1 MLRESEASPQ
11 SKDPIP
17 ARATTSPARR
27 FHHERCTPS
36 VRIQTVLPMPT
47 LRTVLDQQVH
57 QADPALIEKL
67 DNNRV
72 RCFACGHCCPIPE
85 GQPGVCKVRYNR
97 GGTLY
102 VPWGYTAGTQ
112 CDPVEKKPFF
122 HAHPGALAYSFG
134 MLGCDLHC
142 SYCQNWVTSQA
153 LRDPT
158 AVAAPL
164 EASPEHLVQ
173 DAIAQGAKILV
184 STYNEPLI
192 TSEWAVAVFKKA
204 KAAGLITGFVSN
216 GNATPQVLEYL
227 RPWLDLY
234 KVDLKSFDDR
244 HYHELGG
251 RIAPIL
257 DSIRRIHQSGLWL
270 EIVTLLIPGFNDDAD
285 ELRRLTEF
293 LAAISPDIPWHV
305 TAFHGDY
312 KMTSPRDTNSEDLLR
327 AVEIGRQSGLRYIYA
342 GNLPGMVGEWEDTR
356 CPNCNQT
363 LIKRYGYLIK
373 DYRLTPDGH
382 CPNCA
387 TTIPGRWSTRFE
399 GQITS
404 RPFLPRKSK
413 LLFTIR

>member
-1 MLRESEASPQ
+1 
-11 SKDPIP
+11 
-17 ARATTSPARR
+17 
-27 FHHERCTPS
+27 
-36 VRIQTVLPMPT
+36 MPT
-47 LRTVLDQQVH
+47 LRTILDQQVRE
-57 QADPALIEKL
+57 ADPTLYEKL

-72 RCFACGHCCPIPE
+72 RCFSCGHCCPIPE

-102 VPWGYTAGTQ
+102 VPWGYTASTQ

-153 LRDPT
+153 LRDPS
-158 AVAAPL
+158 AVSLPQQ
-164 EASPEHLVQ
+164 ASPELLVR

-192 TSEWAVAVFKKA
+192 TSEWAVAVFKQA

-216 GNATPQVLEYL
+216 GNGTPQVLEYL

-251 RIAPIL
+251 RIGPIL
-257 DSIRRIHQSGLWL
+257 DSIRRIHQMGLWL
-270 EIVTLLIPGFNDDAD
+270 EIVTLLIPGFNDDPD

-312 KMTSPRDTNSEDLLR
+312 KMQNDVARDTTAEDLLQ
-327 AVEIGRQSGLRYIYA
+327 AAEIGRDSGLRYIYP
-342 GNLPGMVGEWEDTR
+342 GNLPGKVGERENTH
-356 CPNCNQT
+356 CPQCHKT
-363 LIKRYGYLIK
+363 LIERYGYLIK
-373 DYRLTPDGH
+373 NYALTPDGR
-382 CPNCA
+382 CPNCKTA
-387 TTIPGRWSTRFE
+387 IPGRWSTHFE
-399 GQITS
+399 GQIAS
-404 RPFLPRKSK
+404 RPFSPRDSVRN
-413 LLFTIR
+413 FVRIS

>member
-1 MLRESEASPQ
+1 MS
-11 SKDPIP
+11 
-17 ARATTSPARR
+17 
-27 FHHERCTPS
+27 
-36 VRIQTVLPMPT
+36 T
-47 LRTVLDQQVH
+47 LRSILDERVRE
-57 QADPALIEKL
+57 ADSSLYEKL
-67 DNNRV
+67 ENRRV

-153 LRDPT
+153 LRDSN
-158 AVAAPL
+158 AVSPPL
-164 EASPEHLVQ
+164 QASPALLVRQ
-173 DAIAQGAKILV
+173 AIGQRAKILV

-192 TSEWAVAVFKKA
+192 TSEWAVAVFEEA

-216 GNATPQVLEYL
+216 GNGTPQVLDYL

-251 RIAPIL
+251 RIGPIL
-257 DSIRRIHQSGLWL
+257 ESIRRIHGMDLWL
-270 EIVTLLIPGFNDDAD
+270 EIVTLLIPGFNDSED

-293 LAAISPDIPWHV
+293 LAGISPDIPWHV

-312 KMTSPRDTNSEDLLR
+312 KMTDPRDTRPEDLLR
-327 AVEIGRQSGLRYIYA
+327 AIEIGEHSGLRYIYA
-342 GNLPGMVGEWEDTR
+342 GNLPGRVGHWENTR
-356 CPNCNQT
+356 CPQCHET
-363 LIKRYGYLIK
+363 LIRRRGYLIT
-373 DYRLTPDGH
+373 DYRLTSEGR
-382 CPNCA
+382 CPKCLTA
-387 TTIPGRWSTRFE
+387 IPGRWSSRFE
-399 GQITS
+399 GQIAS
-404 RPFLPRKSK
+404 RPFFARRAST
-413 LLFTIR
+413 FTIFSP